1 MAKMVTFTVELLD
14 EDDNTVT
21 REITAKSLAK
31 APYEIAEVATEDYSK
46 GVVASLRW
54 GLSDEDLQWFRKL
67 PGEELEKLMQAWEK
81 ASEVKLGESPAS

>member
-31 APYEIAEVATEDYSK
+31 IPYEVSEVATEDK
-46 GVVASLRW
+46 GRGVVMSLKW
-54 GLSDEDLQWFRKL
+54 GLKDEDLQWFRKL
-67 PGEELEKLMQAWEK
+67 PGDELEKLMEAWEK
-81 ASEVKLGESPAS
+81 ASQVKLGESPAS